1 MIKMPMLLLA
11 KTSHIGSAWEC
22 SLVLVVSHLHLPL
35 DASDLH
41 RYNQFQTLYSL
52 GFFYNTDFFFLP
64 QCHTS
69 LLKGFCKAFDVNT
82 VTLIK

>member
-1 MIKMPMLLLA
+1 MPMLLLA

-52 GFFYNTDFFFLP
+52 GFFYNTVLLGFFASMSYRP
-64 QCHTS
+64 IKR
-69 LLKGFCKAFDVNT
+69 LLQG
-82 VTLIK
+82 I